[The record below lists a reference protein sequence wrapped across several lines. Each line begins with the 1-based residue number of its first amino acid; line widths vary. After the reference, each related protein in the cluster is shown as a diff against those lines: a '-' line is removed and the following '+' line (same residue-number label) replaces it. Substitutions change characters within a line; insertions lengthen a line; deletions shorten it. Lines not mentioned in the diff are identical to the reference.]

1 MEDDR
6 GIKVV
11 LLGESGVGKTNL
23 IRVSTGK
30 GFEKNE
36 NSTITS
42 AYYEE
47 ETYIN
52 KKRYSYFLW
61 DTAGQEIY
69 RSLNKIFI
77 KDSKIVMIV
86 FAINSKQSFEQID
99 FWYKYVRD
107 ILGDDGYIIADSKE
121 KLIFCMKKL
130 KDLCSILD
138 IEPNLKKTHIFKMN
152 GTMEFLKARVRM
164 YNDGHITIKPN
175 RKNITRNRKKIKKL
189 KTLYENDIVL
199 KESVNMIFKT
209 TYGNF
214 KNFNAYHSKRNY
226 KKLYDDLFCK

>member
-107 ILGDDGYIIADSKE
+107 ILGDDGYIIALVANKSDLFESQE
-121 KLIFCMKKL
+121 ITEQEMNKKAEELGVKIKVTSAAVDAVGFKSFLNELL
-130 KDLCSILD
+130 KDYID
-138 IEPNLKKTHIFKMN
+138 KYNPEEVKQPEQPETFKINKENNEDKNVGENGKQKKK
-152 GTMEFLKARVRM
+152 
-164 YNDGHITIKPN
+164 
-175 RKNITRNRKKIKKL
+175 
-189 KTLYENDIVL
+189 
-199 KESVNMIFKT
+199 
-209 TYGNF
+209 
-214 KNFNAYHSKRNY
+214 
-226 KKLYDDLFCK
+226 CC

>member
-42 AYYEE
+42 AYYEDKA
-47 ETYIN
+47 YIN
-52 KKRYSYFLW
+52 NKRYLYFLW

-99 FWYKYVRD
+99 FWHKYVKD
-107 ILGDDGYIIADSKE
+107 ILGNDGYIIALVANKSDLFESQE
-121 KLIFCMKKL
+121 ISEQEMNKKAEEL
-130 KDLCSILD
+130 
-138 IEPNLKKTHIFKMN
+138 
-152 GTMEFLKARVRM
+152 GV
-164 YNDGHITIKPN
+164 
-175 RKNITRNRKKIKKL
+175 KIKV
-189 KTLYENDIVL
+189 TSAAVDAV
-199 KESVNMIFKT
+199 
-209 TYGNF
+209 GF
-214 KNFNAYHSKRNY
+214 KNFLEELLKDYIDKYNPEKAQQPETFKINKENNEDKNGGENGKQ
-226 KKLYDDLFCK
+226 KKKCC

>member
-42 AYYEE
+42 AYYEDE
-47 ETYIN
+47 AYIN
-52 KKRYSYFLW
+52 NKRYLYFLW

-99 FWYKYVRD
+99 FWHKYVKD
-107 ILGDDGYIIADSKE
+107 ILGNDGYIIALVANKSDLFESQE
-121 KLIFCMKKL
+121 ISEQEMNKKAEEL
-130 KDLCSILD
+130 
-138 IEPNLKKTHIFKMN
+138 
-152 GTMEFLKARVRM
+152 GV
-164 YNDGHITIKPN
+164 
-175 RKNITRNRKKIKKL
+175 KIKV
-189 KTLYENDIVL
+189 TSAAVDAV
-199 KESVNMIFKT
+199 
-209 TYGNF
+209 GF
-214 KNFNAYHSKRNY
+214 KNFLEELLKDYIDKYNPEKAQQPETFKINKENNEDKNGGENGKQ
-226 KKLYDDLFCK
+226 KKKCC